1 MAFSLLDDSKLKK
14 EKKWFI
20 SIIPRDPESPGKTS
34 HCYQKQP
41 SNETRT
47 AKATKQ
53 LPYFKWRLY
62 WAIFGSWYVL
72 SPPIPTGFKRNITME
87 QKKRQFYLGGNKAT
101 FQTNTP
107 NPSKTMIRH
116 SNSFP
121 KAVTC
126 KHCYLSQEG
135 FLQMS
140 ERYLKRA
147 CTKNKCISLAF
158 IKNRSLFQ
166 KLLGLEM
173 KTNTVFLKLWHR
185 EVTHREG
192 KLIV

>member
-1 MAFSLLDDSKLKK
+1 M
-14 EKKWFI
+14 
-20 SIIPRDPESPGKTS
+20 R
-34 HCYQKQP
+34 Q
-41 SNETRT
+41 TRT
-47 AKATKQ
+47 AE
-53 LPYFKWRLY
+53 PSVSYPISKWRLY
-62 WAIFGSWYVL
+62 WAIFGSWYIL
-72 SPPIPTGFKRNITME
+72 SPPNPNWIQMKYYNGT
-87 QKKRQFYLGGNKAT
+87 KKPVLFREKKAT

-116 SNSFP
+116 SSSFP

-126 KHCYLSQEG
+126 KHCYLSREG

-140 ERYLKRA
+140 EWYLKRA

-158 IKNRSLFQ
+158 IRNRSLFQ

-173 KTNTVFLKLWHR
+173 KTNTVFLKLCHR